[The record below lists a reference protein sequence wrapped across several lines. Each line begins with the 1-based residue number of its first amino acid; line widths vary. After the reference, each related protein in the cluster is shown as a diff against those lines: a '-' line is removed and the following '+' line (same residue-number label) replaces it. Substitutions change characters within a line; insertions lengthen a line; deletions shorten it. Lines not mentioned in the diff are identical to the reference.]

1 MSARNDII
9 IGLDAGTSVIKA
21 VAFTLDG
28 KQIDSAGVTNVV
40 DYLDDGGA
48 EQDVHRTWTDAGQAL
63 QLLADKVPDLAART
77 AVLAITG
84 QGDGTWLIDKD
95 GEPVCPA
102 WLWLDARAASIIEDW
117 RASDVGPALQTI
129 TGTAIN
135 PAIQSGQITWLKQ
148 HRSDVIAKAATAFHC
163 KDWLYFKATGERAT
177 DPSEGVFTYG
187 NYRTRAYDDAVL
199 DLLDLRDVA
208 RLRPDIV
215 DGASHHA
222 PLTEEAATVTGLL
235 AGTPVVLG
243 PLDVIATTLGAGA
256 YEPGR
261 NIGISILGSTG
272 MHMRIF
278 HKAEDVVISDEQVG
292 YIMPFVVPG
301 TWGGFQSHMAATLN
315 IDWLVDIAAQSAELA
330 GATDVDR
337 KQLLLSLDQQAGDA
351 RPGTL
356 LYHPFISENGE
367 RGPFVEPRARAQ
379 FLGLSTRTGPG
390 DLMRAI
396 YEGMA
401 FAGRDCYRAL
411 DHRPEEIRLAGGAA
425 NSALCRKLL
434 AASVNAPVR
443 IVERAEAG
451 AAGAALTAAVSIGL
465 YDSIADGLDDWVT
478 PYLGDLEPVDQG
490 LAKVYDQLFPAYRD
504 SYLNMQPVWQTLHQ
518 SVRGT

>member
-1 MSARNDII
+1 MSKDLI

-28 KQIDSAGVTNVV
+28 KQIDSAGVPNKV

-48 EQDVHRTWTDAGQAL
+48 EQDVHRTWTDAAKAL
-63 QLLADKVPDLAART
+63 RLLAEDIPDLAQRVAT
-77 AVLAITG
+77 LAITG
-84 QGDGTWLIDKD
+84 QGDGTWLIDKAGD
-95 GEPVCPA
+95 PVAPA
-102 WLWLDARAASIIEDW
+102 LLWLDGRAAPIIEEW
-117 RASDVGPALQTI
+117 RDSDIGPALQKM

-135 PAIQSGQITWLKQ
+135 PAIQSGQITWLKR
-148 HRSDVIAKAATAFHC
+148 HRPEIIKRATSALHC
-163 KDWLYFKATGERAT
+163 KDWLYFKATGECAT
-177 DPSEGVFTYG
+177 DPTEGVFTYG

-208 RLRPDIV
+208 HLRPDIV
-215 DGASHHA
+215 DGSSHNA
-222 PLTEEAATVTGLL
+222 PLTSEAADAVGLL

-243 PLDVIATTLGAGA
+243 PIDVIATTLGAGA

-272 MHMRIF
+272 MHIRIF
-278 HKAEDVVISDEQVG
+278 HDADDVVISDEQVG
-292 YIMPFVVPG
+292 YVIPFVVPG

-315 IDWLVDIAAQSAELA
+315 IDWLVDIAARSAELA
-330 GATDVDR
+330 EASSVDKR
-337 KQLLLSLDQQAGDA
+337 DLLLKLDEQAHDA

-356 LYHPFISENGE
+356 LFHPFISENGE

-379 FLGLSTRTGPG
+379 FLGLSTRTGVG

-411 DHRPEEIRLAGGAA
+411 DHQPEEIRLAGGAA
-425 NSALCRKLL
+425 NSALCRKIL
-434 AASVNAPVR
+434 AASVGAPVR

-478 PYLGDLEPVDQG
+478 PYLGDLEPVDEP
-490 LAKVYDQLFPAYRD
+490 LAAVYDKLFPAYRD
-504 SYLNMQPVWQTLHQ
+504 GYLQMDGVWRTLYQ
-518 SVRGT
+518 SVQGR

>member
-1 MSARNDII
+1 MTKDLI

-28 KQIDSAGVTNVV
+28 KQVDSAGVPNVV
-40 DYLDDGGA
+40 DYLDNGGA
-48 EQDVHRTWTDAGQAL
+48 EQEVHRTWGDAAQAL
-63 QLLADKVPDLAART
+63 CLLSEKVPDLAKRT
-77 AVLAITG
+77 TALAITG
-84 QGDGTWLIDKD
+84 QGDGTWLIDAD
-95 GEPVCPA
+95 GEPVAPA
-102 WLWLDARAASIIEDW
+102 WLWLDARSAPIIEEW
-117 RASDVGPALQTI
+117 RASDIGPELQKI

-135 PAIQSGQITWLKQ
+135 PAIQSGQIAWLKRHQ
-148 HRSDVIAKAATAFHC
+148 PEVIRRAASALHC

-199 DLLDLRDVA
+199 DLLDLRDIA
-208 RLRPDIV
+208 HLRPDIV
-215 DGASHHA
+215 DGSKHHA
-222 PLTEEAATVTGLL
+222 PLTDEAAAAAGLL

-243 PLDVIATTLGAGA
+243 PLDVIATTLGAGG

-272 MHMRIF
+272 MHIRIF
-278 HKAEDVVISDEQVG
+278 DNAEDVVISDEQVG
-292 YIMPFVVPG
+292 YVMPFVVPG

-315 IDWLVDIAAQSAELA
+315 IDWLVNLAVQLAKDA
-330 GATDVDR
+330 GATNVDTRDV
-337 KQLLLSLDQQAGDA
+337 LLRLDQQAGA
-351 RPGTL
+351 ASPGTL
-356 LYHPFISENGE
+356 LFHPFISENGE

-390 DLMRAI
+390 DMMRAI

-401 FAGRDCYRAL
+401 FASRDCYRAL
-411 DHRPEEIRLAGGAA
+411 NHKPEEIRLAGGAA
-425 NSALCRKLL
+425 NSALCRKIL
-434 AASVNAPVR
+434 AASVGAPVR

-465 YDSIADGLDDWVT
+465 YNSIADGLKDWVT
-478 PYLGDLEPVDQG
+478 PYLGDLEPVDEP
-490 LAKVYDQLFPAYRD
+490 LRAVYEKLFPAYRD
-504 SYLNMQPVWQTLHQ
+504 GYLQMNGVWQTLYQ
-518 SVRGT
+518 SARGA

>member
-1 MSARNDII
+1 MSGSGDLI

-28 KQIDSAGVTNVV
+28 KQAGSAGVPNKV
-40 DYLDDGGA
+40 DYLEDGGA
-48 EQDVHRTWTDAGQAL
+48 VQEVQRTWDDATRAL
-63 QLLADKVPDLAART
+63 HLLAEKVPDLAKRT
-77 AVLAITG
+77 ATLAVTG
-84 QGDGTWLIDKD
+84 QGDGTWLIDKAGD
-95 GEPVCPA
+95 PVAPA
-102 WLWLDARAASIIEDW
+102 WLWLDGRAAPIIEEW
-117 RASDVGPALQTI
+117 RASDIGPALQKI

-135 PAIQSGQITWLKQ
+135 PAMQSGQITWLKR
-148 HRSDVIAKAATAFHC
+148 HRPEVIARAASALHC

-199 DLLDLRDVA
+199 ALLGLEDIA
-208 RLRPDIV
+208 HLRPEII
-215 DGASHHA
+215 DGSKHHA
-222 PLTEEAATVTGLL
+222 PLTNEAAAAAGLL

-243 PLDVIATTLGAGA
+243 PLDVIATTLGAGG

-272 MHMRIF
+272 MHIRIF
-278 HKAEDVVISDEQVG
+278 HDVDDVVISEEQVG
-292 YIMPFVVPG
+292 YVMPFVVPG

-315 IDWLVDIAAQSAELA
+315 IDWLVNIAARYAELA
-330 GATDVDR
+330 GADSVDKR
-337 KQLLLSLDQQAGDA
+337 DLLLRLDGQASAA

-356 LYHPFISENGE
+356 LFHPFISENGE

-390 DLMRAI
+390 DMMRAI

-411 DHRPEEIRLAGGAA
+411 DHRPDEIRLAGGAA
-425 NSALCRKLL
+425 ASPLCRKIL
-434 AASVNAPVR
+434 AASVGAPVR
-443 IVERAEAG
+443 IVERSEAG

-465 YDSIADGLDDWVT
+465 YDSIADGLKDWVT
-478 PYLGDLEPVDQG
+478 PYLGDLEPVDDQ
-490 LAKVYDQLFPAYRD
+490 LAAVYDRLFPAYRD
-504 SYLNMQPVWQTLHQ
+504 GYRQMDAVWNALHQ
-518 SVRGT
+518 SVRGS

>member
-1 MSARNDII
+1 MSKDLI

-28 KQIDSAGVTNVV
+28 NQAGSAGVPNKV

-48 EQDVHRTWTDAGQAL
+48 EQEVHRTWADAAQAL
-63 QLLADKVPDLAART
+63 RLLADDVADLAKRT
-77 AVLAITG
+77 AALAITG
-84 QGDGTWLIDKD
+84 QGDGTWLIDAD

-102 WLWLDARAASIIEDW
+102 WLWLDARSAPIIEQW
-117 RASDVGPALQTI
+117 RSSNVGPALQRL

-135 PAIQSGQITWLKQ
+135 PAIQSGQIAWLKQ
-148 HRSDVIAKAATAFHC
+148 YRAQSLRQAATALHC

-199 DLLDLRDVA
+199 DLLDLRDIA
-208 RLRPDIV
+208 HLRPDIV
-215 DGASHHA
+215 DGSRHHA
-222 PLTEEAATVTGLL
+222 PLTEEAADAVGLL

-272 MHMRIF
+272 MHIRIF
-278 HKAEDVVISDEQVG
+278 HDEKDVVISDEQVG
-292 YIMPFVVPG
+292 YVMPFVVPG

-330 GATDVDR
+330 GAGSVDR
-337 KQLLLSLDQQAGDA
+337 RELLLKLDEQAGDA

-356 LYHPFISENGE
+356 LFHPFISENGE
-367 RGPFVEPRARAQ
+367 RGPFVNPKARAQ
-379 FLGLSTRTGPG
+379 ILGLSTRTGPG

-425 NSALCRKLL
+425 NSALCRKIL
-434 AASVNAPVR
+434 ASAVGAPIR

-465 YDSIADGLDDWVT
+465 YDSIADGLSDWVT
-478 PYLGDLEPVDQG
+478 PYLGDLEQVDEP
-490 LAKVYDQLFPAYRD
+490 LAAVYEKLFPAYRD
-504 SYLNMQPVWQTLHQ
+504 GYLQMDGVWRTLYQ
-518 SVRGT
+518 SVQGR

>member
-1 MSARNDII
+1 MTGRADLL

-28 KQIDSAGVTNVV
+28 KQVGSAGVPNVV

-48 EQDVHRTWTDAGQAL
+48 EQQVHRTWADAARAL
-63 QLLADKVPDLAART
+63 RLLADEVPDLAKRT
-77 AVLAITG
+77 ATLAVTG
-84 QGDGTWLIDKD
+84 QGDGTWLIDQA

-102 WLWLDARAASIIEDW
+102 WLWLDARSAPIIEQW
-117 RASDVGPALQTI
+117 RTSDVGPALQRL

-135 PAIQSGQITWLKQ
+135 PSIQSGQIAWLKQ
-148 HRSDVIAKAATAFHC
+148 HRPESLRRAASAFHC

-177 DPSEGVFTYG
+177 DPAEGIFTYG

-199 DLLDLRDVA
+199 DLLDLRDIA
-208 RLRPDIV
+208 HLRPDII
-215 DGASHHA
+215 DGSRHHA
-222 PLTEEAATVTGLL
+222 ALTSEAADAVGLL

-243 PLDVIATTLGAGA
+243 PLDVVATALGAGA

-261 NIGISILGSTG
+261 EIGISILGSTG
-272 MHMRIF
+272 MHIRIY
-278 HKAEDVVISDEQVG
+278 HHVDDVVLSPEQVG
-292 YIMPFVVPG
+292 YVMPFVVPG
-301 TWGGFQSHMAATLN
+301 CWGGFQSHMAATLN
-315 IDWLVDIAAQSAELA
+315 IDWLVNIAARSAELA
-330 GATDVDR
+330 GADSVDR
-337 KQLLLSLDQQAGDA
+337 RSLLLCLDEQAGAA

-356 LYHPFISENGE
+356 LFHPFISENGE

-390 DLMRAI
+390 DMMRAI

-411 DHRPEEIRLAGGAA
+411 DLLPEEIRMAGGAA
-425 NSALCRKLL
+425 NSALCRKIL
-434 AASVNAPVR
+434 AAVVGAPVR
-443 IVERAEAG
+443 TVERAEAG

-465 YDSIADGLDDWVT
+465 YDDVADGLKDWVT
-478 PYLGDLEPVDQG
+478 PHLGALEPVDRE
-490 LAKVYDQLFPAYRD
+490 LAAVYDPLFPAYRD
-504 SYLNMQPVWQTLHQ
+504 GYRHMQSIWQTLYQ
-518 SVRGT
+518 SVRRS